1 MNKKVVVMSAVAAVV
16 FDLIA
21 CLGDSNAVVYSLFM
35 WLCIASFCV
44 YVYGLLRMGYSKKY
58 ERAERKDADS
68 AGSKA
73 A

>member
-1 MNKKVVVMSAVAAVV
+1 MSKKVVVMSAAAAVV

-21 CLGDSNAVVYSLFM
+21 CIGDSNAVVYSLFM

-44 YVYGLLRMGYSKKY
+44 YVYGLLRMGYSKNY
-58 ERAERKDADS
+58 ERAERKEDDS
-68 AGSKA
+68 AESRA

>member
-1 MNKKVVVMSAVAAVV
+1 MNMKVVVMCGAAAVV

-35 WLCIASFCV
+35 WLCIASFCA
-44 YVYGLLRMGYSKKY
+44 YVYGLLHMGYSKNY
-58 ERAERKDADS
+58 EKAERKDADP
-68 AGSKA
+68 AESKA